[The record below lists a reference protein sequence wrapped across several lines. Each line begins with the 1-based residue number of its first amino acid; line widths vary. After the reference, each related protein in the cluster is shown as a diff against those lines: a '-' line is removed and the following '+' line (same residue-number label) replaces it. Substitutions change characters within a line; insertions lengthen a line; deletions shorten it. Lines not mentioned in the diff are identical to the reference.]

1 MSGYVTVNR
10 LSLVQ
15 LHSEERKQQ
24 AHLKKIAE
32 MQRRGGIDNR
42 EPAYFPHLNQSL
54 NKQQKQ
60 KVREIAIENSAKSK
74 KLIDIMQSKAAYPPS
89 PPFHLK
95 NSNRRRPTLTSS
107 QDNGD
112 YVERISK
119 VKGIYDVRKWKQGF
133 EEHKEHLKI
142 SKNNKLFTPR
152 DIGINQQRIQ
162 VNSVANS
169 RRSTVSSSTHN
180 MHHSFN
186 NNKNINFIRYDM
198 KSFES

>member
-32 MQRRGGIDNR
+32 MQRRCGIDNS
-42 EPAYFPHLNQSL
+42 EPTYFPHLNNGL

-60 KVREIAIENSAKSK
+60 KYRDISNENYVKSK
-74 KLIDIMQSKAAYPPS
+74 KLIDIMQSKAVYPPT
-89 PPFHLK
+89 PPFHPTK
-95 NSNRRRPTLTSS
+95 PNRRRPTLTSS
-107 QDNGD
+107 QSNAD
-112 YVERISK
+112 YLERISK
-119 VKGIYDVRKWKQGF
+119 VKGIYNIRKWEQGF

-152 DIGINQQRIQ
+152 DIGVNQQRIKI
-162 VNSVANS
+162 NSVANS
-169 RRSTVSSSTHN
+169 RRSTVSSSTN
-180 MHHSFN
+180 NLHHSFN
-186 NNKNINFIRYDM
+186 NND
-198 KSFES
+198 